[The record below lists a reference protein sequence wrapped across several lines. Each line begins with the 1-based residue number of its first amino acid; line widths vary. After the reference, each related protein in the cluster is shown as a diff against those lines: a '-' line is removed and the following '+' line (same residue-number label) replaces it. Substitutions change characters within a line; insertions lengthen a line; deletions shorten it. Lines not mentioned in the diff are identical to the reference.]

1 MESLMN
7 SSAMESRRL
16 ISIVFCAFN
25 ESGSVLRLIKELQ
38 GVAKTESTYDFE
50 FIGIENGSL
59 DDTFDKLESVA
70 HEDSRLRIVQLS
82 RNFRLD
88 GGLTA
93 GLDAACGDACVLMSA
108 DLEDPPV
115 LIHTF
120 LRHWEQGY
128 ENVYGIVRARPGVS
142 WQRRLNSKLFY
153 SVASFLSG
161 RTLPVGA
168 SDFRLIDRV
177 AVDSVLEMRERNRF
191 VRGLFAWI
199 GFRSIGVPF
208 DRGQRFAGVSQAHSI
223 KVIDLAVRG
232 ILAHSTIP
240 LHLITAFGVCLFAL
254 SLVSIPIFGIT
265 WIIWGV
271 PFAGYGTIVAV
282 SGLGFGSLALMLGVI
297 AEYVALI
304 YEESKQRP
312 LYLVRQ
318 EIHYGD

>member
-1 MESLMN
+1 MESLIDL
-7 SSAMESRRL
+7 SATDSKRL

-25 ESGSVLRLIKELQ
+25 ESGSVLPLIDELQ
-38 GVAKTESTYDFE
+38 KVAKVESTYDFE

-70 HEDSRLRIVQLS
+70 HEDSRIRVVQLS

-93 GLDAACGDACVLMSA
+93 GLNAARGDACVLMSA
-108 DLEDPPV
+108 DLEDPPE
-115 LIHTF
+115 LIHNF

-168 SDFRLIDRV
+168 SDFRLVDRV
-177 AVDSVLEMRERNRF
+177 AVDSVVEMRERNRF

-208 DRGQRFAGVSQAHSI
+208 DRGQRFAGVSQAHSM

-232 ILAHSTIP
+232 ILAHSVLP
-240 LHLITAFGVCLFAL
+240 LHLITVFGICLFVL
-254 SLVSIPIFGIT
+254 SVVSVPIFGIA

-271 PFAGYGTIVAV
+271 PFAGYGTIVAL
-282 SGLGFGSLALMLGVI
+282 SGIGFGSLALMLGVI

-312 LYLVRQ
+312 LYLIRK
-318 EIHYGD
+318 EINYRD